1 MNEVAAH
8 RATVVLVHGAAHGA
22 WSWDRVVPGL
32 RQAGIPTIAI
42 DLPGHGQDTGPLTD
56 LHGDAVRV
64 TEVLDTVEGP
74 VVLVGHS
81 YGGAV
86 ITEAGI
92 HPSVVR
98 LVFIA
103 AVAPDADESAGGV
116 SAAGPQFPDPAESGI
131 PTLRSGFRPSADGSA
146 VTMDPEVAAAVFYSE
161 CPAEGV
167 EWALGLIG
175 PQGLAA
181 LGQTPNAVAWRT
193 KPSTFAVCANDRTI
207 HPELQRQH
215 ATRCSDSVEWATG
228 HSPNISRP
236 ELIVELSQH
245 ASRPPTQDPDARDGR
260 LGRSPT
266 ASTCGHSSTPP
277 RSERLGP
284 RARSVRAPSCG
295 PVAAVQRRERTG
307 QRNRRT

>member
-236 ELIVELSQH
+236 ELIVELLTRVRDLRLRILTRTDASGVRRQRPRAVTARRHH
-245 ASRPPTQDPDARDGR
+245 ARSG
-260 LGRSPT
+260 LGRGR
-266 ASTCGHSSTPP
+266 AGSSAELRPSRGCSAP
-277 RSERLGP
+277 R
-284 RARSVRAPSCG
+284 
-295 PVAAVQRRERTG
+295 RTG